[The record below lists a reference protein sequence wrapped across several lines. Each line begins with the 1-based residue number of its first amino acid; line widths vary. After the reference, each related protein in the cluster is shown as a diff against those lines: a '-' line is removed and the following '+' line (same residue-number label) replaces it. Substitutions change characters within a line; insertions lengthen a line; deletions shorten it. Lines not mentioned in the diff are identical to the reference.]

1 MNALTRRR
9 FLQTTG
15 TVAVGAST
23 PLIGMRTASAAEF
36 TFKYANNVPANHP
49 LTVGMTKACDL
60 IRERTSG
67 RVDIKVFPNNQL
79 GSDTDLLGQ
88 LRLGGIDFYTMSG
101 LLLSTLVPVAAI
113 NGVAFAFK
121 DYNEVWAAM
130 DGPLGALVR
139 SKIEGAG
146 LVVFDKIFDSGYRQI
161 TASDKPIRVP
171 GDLKG
176 MKIRVPPSPLWV
188 SMFQGLGASPTS
200 INFSEVYSSLQT
212 HVVDGQE
219 TPLVSIEAAKL
230 YEVQKYCAMTNHMWD
245 GYWLLA
251 NRKTFAKLPDDLRKI
266 VNDSVAEASL
276 LQRKENLRLNTELRA
291 QLTAKGLVFNEVD
304 PQQFRST
311 LKQSGFYATWK
322 DKFGPEAWGL
332 LEKTVGT
339 LT

>member
-1 MNALTRRR
+1 MNSTNRRT
-9 FLQTTG
+9 FLQTAG
-15 TVAVGAST
+15 SVAVGAAT
-23 PLIGMRTASAAEF
+23 PFLTMGTAHAAEF
-36 TFKYANNVPANHP
+36 NFKYANNVPANHP
-49 LTVGMTKACDL
+49 LTVGVSKACDM
-60 IRERTSG
+60 IRQRTAG

-121 DYNEVWAAM
+121 DYKEVWSAM
-130 DGPLGALVR
+130 DGPLGGLVR
-139 SKIEGAG
+139 QKIEGSG

-161 TASDKPIRVP
+161 TASEKPIKVP
-171 GDLKG
+171 ADLKG
-176 MKIRVPPSPLWV
+176 FKIRVPPSPLWV
-188 SMFQGLGASPTS
+188 SMFQGLGASPAS

-230 YEVQKYCAMTNHMWD
+230 YEVQKYCAMSNHMWD

-251 NRKTFAKLPDDLRKI
+251 NRKSFAKLPEDLRKI
-266 VNDSVAEASL
+266 VNDSVIEASL
-276 LQRKENLRLNTELRA
+276 QQRVENLRLNTELRA
-291 QLTAKGLVFNEVD
+291 ELTKKGLIFNEVD
-304 PQQFRST
+304 PQEFRNT
-311 LKQSGFYATWK
+311 LRQSGFYATWK
-322 DKFGPEAWGL
+322 EKFGPEAWGL
-332 LEKTVGT
+332 LEKSVGT